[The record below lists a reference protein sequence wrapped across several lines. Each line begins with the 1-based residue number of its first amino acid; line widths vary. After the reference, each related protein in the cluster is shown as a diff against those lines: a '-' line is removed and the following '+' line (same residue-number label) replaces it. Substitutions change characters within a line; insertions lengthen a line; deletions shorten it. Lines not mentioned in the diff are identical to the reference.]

1 MNTVYILKENF
12 MKKTALYIHIPFCR
26 QKCLYCD
33 FPSYSHK
40 ENLMDEYIE
49 ALNKEILEKT
59 KEYEIESLFI
69 GGGTPSY
76 LSNENLKLLLNTINN
91 LSFSENAEKTME
103 CNPGTVDQEKLEI
116 IFNGGINRISFGLQ
130 STNNKILKKI
140 GRIHSYE
147 EFKENYILAREI
159 GFKNINIDMMF
170 GLPDQ
175 SLNIWMESLKEVIK
189 LNPEH
194 ISSYSLII
202 EEGTPFYSLFNKDLL
217 NLPSEEEE
225 REMYEEGRK
234 FLESEGYHQYE
245 ISNYAKNNKECFHN
259 KIYWQCKEYIG
270 AGVSSSSY
278 INGKRIK
285 NIDSIIEYIK
295 NIKENKSIVDEEV
308 ENTEKD
314 KIEEFMFMGL
324 RMIEGIE
331 EKEFENRFGKK
342 VDEIY
347 KEVIEKHINNGLLIR
362 CKGRIFLSK
371 KGIELSNIVMSDM
384 ILE

>member
-1 MNTVYILKENF
+1 
-12 MKKTALYIHIPFCR
+12 MKKVALYIHIPFCK

-40 ENLMDEYIE
+40 EELMDEYVK
-49 ALNKEILEKT
+49 ALNKEILSKT
-59 KEYEIESLFI
+59 KKYKIESLFI

-76 LSNENLKLLLNTINN
+76 LSDENLKILLDTINK
-91 LSFSENAEKTME
+91 LDFVENAEKTME
-103 CNPGTVDQEKLEI
+103 CNPGTVNKEKLEI

-130 STNNKILKKI
+130 STNNEILKKI
-140 GRIHSYE
+140 GRIHTYE
-147 EFKENYILAREI
+147 EFKENYILARKI

-170 GLPDQ
+170 GLPNQ
-175 SLNIWMESLKEVIK
+175 SLNIWLESLKEVIE

-202 EEGTPFYSLFNKDLL
+202 EEKTPFYSLFNKDLL
-217 NLPSEEEE
+217 DLPSEEEE
-225 REMYEEGRK
+225 RAMYEKGRD
-234 FLESEGYHQYE
+234 FLEFKGYNQYE
-245 ISNYAKNNKECFHN
+245 ISNYAKDNKECFHN

-270 AGVSSSSY
+270 VGVSSSSY
-278 INGKRIK
+278 IDGKRIK
-285 NIDSIIEYIK
+285 NIDNIKEYIK
-295 NIKENKSIVDEEV
+295 NINENNSVIDEEL

-324 RMIEGIE
+324 RMIKGIE

-342 VDEIY
+342 IDELY
-347 KEVIEKHINNGLLIR
+347 KEVIEKHIKNGLLIR
-362 CKGRIFLSK
+362 EDGRIFLSK
-371 KGIELSNIVMSDM
+371 KGIELSNMVMSDM

>member
-1 MNTVYILKENF
+1 
-12 MKKTALYIHIPFCR
+12 MKKVALYIHIPFCK

-40 ENLMDEYIE
+40 EELMDEYVK
-49 ALNKEILEKT
+49 ALNKEILAKT
-59 KEYEIESLFI
+59 KKYKIESLFI

-76 LSNENLKLLLNTINN
+76 LSDENLKILLDTINK
-91 LSFSENAEKTME
+91 LDFVENAEKTME
-103 CNPGTVDQEKLEI
+103 CNPGTVNKEKLEI

-130 STNNKILKKI
+130 STNNEILKKI
-140 GRIHSYE
+140 GRIHTYE
-147 EFKENYILAREI
+147 EFKENYILARKI

-170 GLPDQ
+170 GLPNQ
-175 SLNIWMESLKEVIK
+175 SLNIWLESLKEVIE

-202 EEGTPFYSLFNKDLL
+202 EEKTPFYSLFNKDLL
-217 NLPSEEEE
+217 DLPSEEEE
-225 REMYEEGRK
+225 RAMYEKGRD
-234 FLESEGYHQYE
+234 FLEFKGYNQYE
-245 ISNYAKNNKECFHN
+245 ISNYAKDNKECFHN

-270 AGVSSSSY
+270 VGVSSSSY
-278 INGKRIK
+278 IDGKRIK
-285 NIDSIIEYIK
+285 NIDNIKEYIK
-295 NIKENKSIVDEEV
+295 NINENNSIIDEEL

-324 RMIEGIE
+324 RMIKGIE

-342 VDEIY
+342 IDELY
-347 KEVIEKHINNGLLIR
+347 KEVIEKHIKNGLLIR
-362 CKGRIFLSK
+362 EDGRIFLSK
-371 KGIELSNIVMSDM
+371 KGIELSNMVMSDM

>member
-1 MNTVYILKENF
+1 
-12 MKKTALYIHIPFCR
+12 MKKVALYIHIPFCK

-40 ENLMDEYIE
+40 EELMDEYVK
-49 ALNKEILEKT
+49 ALNKEILSKT
-59 KEYEIESLFI
+59 KKYKIESLFI

-76 LSNENLKLLLNTINN
+76 LSDENLKILLDTINK
-91 LSFSENAEKTME
+91 LDFVENAEKTME
-103 CNPGTVDQEKLEI
+103 CNPGTVNKEKLEI

-130 STNNKILKKI
+130 STNNEILKKI
-140 GRIHSYE
+140 GRIHTYE
-147 EFKENYILAREI
+147 EFKENYILARKI

-170 GLPDQ
+170 GLPNQ
-175 SLNIWMESLKEVIK
+175 SLNIWLESLKEVVE

-202 EEGTPFYSLFNKDLL
+202 EEKTPFYSLFNKDLL
-217 NLPSEEEE
+217 DLPSEEEE
-225 REMYEEGRK
+225 RAMYEKGRD
-234 FLESEGYHQYE
+234 FLEFKGYNQYE
-245 ISNYAKNNKECFHN
+245 ISNYAKDNKECFHN

-270 AGVSSSSY
+270 VGVSSSSY
-278 INGKRIK
+278 IDGKRIK
-285 NIDSIIEYIK
+285 NIDNIKEYIK
-295 NIKENKSIVDEEV
+295 NINENNSIIDEEL

-324 RMIEGIE
+324 RMIKGIE

-342 VDEIY
+342 IDELY
-347 KEVIEKHINNGLLIR
+347 KEVIEKHIKNGLLIR
-362 CKGRIFLSK
+362 EDGRIFLSK
-371 KGIELSNIVMSDM
+371 KGIELSNMVMSDM

>member
-1 MNTVYILKENF
+1 
-12 MKKTALYIHIPFCR
+12 MKKVALYIHIPFCK

-40 ENLMDEYIE
+40 EELMEEYVE
-49 ALNKEILEKT
+49 ALSKEILEKT
-59 KEYEIESLFI
+59 KEYKIESLFI

-76 LSNENLKLLLNTINN
+76 LSNENLKFLLNTINK
-91 LSFSENAEKTME
+91 LDFVENAEKTME
-103 CNPGTVDQEKLEI
+103 CNPGTVNKEKLEI

-130 STNNKILKKI
+130 STSNEILKKI
-140 GRIHSYE
+140 GRIHTYE
-147 EFKENYILAREI
+147 EFKENYILARKI

-170 GLPDQ
+170 GLPNQ
-175 SLNIWMESLKEVIK
+175 RLNIWLESLKEVVE

-202 EEGTPFYSLFNKDLL
+202 EEGTPFYSLYDKDLL
-217 NLPSEEEE
+217 DLPSEEEE
-225 REMYEEGRK
+225 RAMYEKGRD
-234 FLESEGYHQYE
+234 FLESKGYNQYE
-245 ISNYAKNNKECFHN
+245 ISNYAKDNKECFHN

-270 AGVSSSSY
+270 VGVSSSSY
-278 INGKRIK
+278 IDGKRIK
-285 NIDSIIEYIK
+285 NIDNIKEYIK
-295 NIKENKSIVDEEV
+295 NINENNSIIDEEL

-324 RMIEGIE
+324 RMIKGIE
-331 EKEFENRFGKK
+331 EKEFENRFGKN
-342 VDEIY
+342 VDELY
-347 KEVIEKHINNGLLIR
+347 KEVIEKHIKNGLLIR
-362 CKGRIFLSK
+362 KDGRIFLSK

>member
-1 MNTVYILKENF
+1 
-12 MKKTALYIHIPFCR
+12 
-26 QKCLYCD
+26 
-33 FPSYSHK
+33 
-40 ENLMDEYIE
+40 MDEYIE

-103 CNPGTVDQEKLEI
+103 CNPGTVNQEKLEI

-170 GLPDQ
+170 GLPEQ

-234 FLESEGYHQYE
+234 FLESEGYHQ
-245 ISNYAKNNKECFHN
+245 CCM
-259 KIYWQCKEYIG
+259 QCR
-270 AGVSSSSY
+270 S
-278 INGKRIK
+278 
-285 NIDSIIEYIK
+285 
-295 NIKENKSIVDEEV
+295 
-308 ENTEKD
+308 
-314 KIEEFMFMGL
+314 
-324 RMIEGIE
+324 
-331 EKEFENRFGKK
+331 
-342 VDEIY
+342 
-347 KEVIEKHINNGLLIR
+347 
-362 CKGRIFLSK
+362 
-371 KGIELSNIVMSDM
+371 
-384 ILE
+384 

>member
-1 MNTVYILKENF
+1 
-12 MKKTALYIHIPFCR
+12 MKKVALYVHIPFCK

-40 ENLMDEYIE
+40 EELMDEYVE
-49 ALNKEILEKT
+49 TLSKEILEKT
-59 KEYEIESLFI
+59 KEYKIESLFI

-76 LSNENLKLLLNTINN
+76 LSNENLKFLLDTINKID
-91 LSFSENAEKTME
+91 FVKNAEKTME
-103 CNPGTVDQEKLEI
+103 CNPGTVNKEKLEI

-130 STNNKILKKI
+130 STNNQILKRI
-140 GRIHSYE
+140 GRIHTYE
-147 EFKENYILAREI
+147 EFKENYILARKI

-170 GLPDQ
+170 GLPNQ
-175 SLNIWMESLKEVIK
+175 SLNIWLENLKEVVE
-189 LNPEH
+189 LNPDH

-202 EEGTPFYSLFNKDLL
+202 EEGTPFYSLYNKDLL
-217 NLPSEEEE
+217 DLPFEEEE
-225 REMYEEGRK
+225 REMYEKGRD
-234 FLESEGYHQYE
+234 FLESQGYSQYE
-245 ISNYAKNNKECFHN
+245 ISNYAKDNKECFHN

-270 AGVSSSSY
+270 VGVSSSSY
-278 INGKRIK
+278 IDGKRIK
-285 NIDSIIEYIK
+285 NIDNIKEYIK
-295 NIKENKSIVDEEV
+295 NINENNSIVDEEL

-324 RMIEGIE
+324 RMMKGIE

-342 VDEIY
+342 VDELY
-347 KEVIEKHINNGLLIR
+347 KEIIEKHIKNELLIR
-362 CKGRIFLSK
+362 KNGRIFLSK

>member
-1 MNTVYILKENF
+1 
-12 MKKTALYIHIPFCR
+12 MKKVALYIHIPFCK

-40 ENLMDEYIE
+40 EELMDEYVK
-49 ALNKEILEKT
+49 ALNKEILSKT
-59 KEYEIESLFI
+59 KKYKIESLFI

-76 LSNENLKLLLNTINN
+76 LSDENLKILLDTINK
-91 LSFSENAEKTME
+91 LDFVENAEKTME
-103 CNPGTVDQEKLEI
+103 CNPGTVNKEKLEI

-130 STNNKILKKI
+130 STNNEILKKI
-140 GRIHSYE
+140 GRIHTYE
-147 EFKENYILAREI
+147 EFKENYILARKI

-170 GLPDQ
+170 GLPNQ
-175 SLNIWMESLKEVIK
+175 SLNIWLESLKEVIE

-202 EEGTPFYSLFNKDLL
+202 EEKTPFYSLFNKDLL
-217 NLPSEEEE
+217 DLPSEEEE
-225 REMYEEGRK
+225 RAMYEKGRD
-234 FLESEGYHQYE
+234 FLESKGYNQYE
-245 ISNYAKNNKECFHN
+245 ISNYAKDNKECFHN

-270 AGVSSSSY
+270 VGVSSSSY
-278 INGKRIK
+278 IDGKRIK
-285 NIDSIIEYIK
+285 NIDNIKEYIK
-295 NIKENKSIVDEEV
+295 NINENNSIIDEEL

-324 RMIEGIE
+324 RMIKGIE

-342 VDEIY
+342 VDELY
-347 KEVIEKHINNGLLIR
+347 KEIIEKHIKNGLLIR
-362 CKGRIFLSK
+362 EDGRIFLSK
-371 KGIELSNIVMSDM
+371 KGIELSNMVMSDM

>member
-1 MNTVYILKENF
+1 
-12 MKKTALYIHIPFCR
+12 MKKVALYIHIPFCK

-40 ENLMDEYIE
+40 EELMDEYVK
-49 ALNKEILEKT
+49 ALNKEILSKT
-59 KEYEIESLFI
+59 KKYKIESLFI

-76 LSNENLKLLLNTINN
+76 LSDENLKILLDTINK
-91 LSFSENAEKTME
+91 LDFVENAEKTME
-103 CNPGTVDQEKLEI
+103 CNPGTVNKEKLEI

-130 STNNKILKKI
+130 STNNEILKKI
-140 GRIHSYE
+140 GRIHTYE
-147 EFKENYILAREI
+147 EFKENYILARKI

-170 GLPDQ
+170 GLPNQ
-175 SLNIWMESLKEVIK
+175 SLNIWLESLKEVIE

-202 EEGTPFYSLFNKDLL
+202 EEKTPFYSLFNKDLL
-217 NLPSEEEE
+217 DLPSEEEE
-225 REMYEEGRK
+225 RAMYEKGRD
-234 FLESEGYHQYE
+234 FLEFKGYNQYE
-245 ISNYAKNNKECFHN
+245 ISNYAKDNKECFHN

-270 AGVSSSSY
+270 VGVSSSSY
-278 INGKRIK
+278 IDGKRIK
-285 NIDSIIEYIK
+285 NIDNIKEYIK
-295 NIKENKSIVDEEV
+295 NINENNSIIDEEL

-324 RMIEGIE
+324 RMIKGIE

-342 VDEIY
+342 IDELY
-347 KEVIEKHINNGLLIR
+347 KEVIEKHIKNGLLIR
-362 CKGRIFLSK
+362 EDGRIFLSK
-371 KGIELSNIVMSDM
+371 KGIELSNMVMSDM